1 MRSLRVVCPLLE
13 SVRTSW
19 LLYTYVNDVEVIVDS
34 QRNNLCNL
42 IALHWSTPLFLKV
55 THSRFTKPTLSELFS
70 QLFPCYIEEAVA
82 RGRVSWVKICLKVRK
97 GSTWVNWFFL
107 VSRVEQSMHNRL
119 FFLCF
124 LAGWAQADIWKKKV
138 SRCLNDW
145 LLNKL
150 KLLGCIRIL

>member
-1 MRSLRVVCPLLE
+1 MRSLRIVCPLLE

-34 QRNNLCNL
+34 QRNDLCNL

-55 THSRFTKPTLSELFS
+55 THSRFAKPTLSELFS
-70 QLFPCYIEEAVA
+70 QLFPCYVDEAVA
-82 RGRVSWVKICLKVRK
+82 HCRVSWIKIGLKVRI
-97 GSTWVNWFFL
+97 GSNWVNRLFL
-107 VSRVEQSMHNRL
+107 VSRVEQAMHNWL

-124 LAGWAQADIWKKKV
+124 LAGRAQADIWKKKV
-138 SRCLNDW
+138 SRCLVDW